1 MMNETLAFTAL
12 TSSGQAYDIDFP
24 LHPATRSAD
33 GVSDLLTAL
42 LDCLSQH
49 LDGRRHNLSDG
60 DVLQALAMTLAIRAR
75 MTGPDPDAIEKLVV
89 DLFSKAHAATRN
101 ATPYAMG
108 RA

>member
-33 GVSDLLTAL
+33 GVSELLTAL
-42 LDCLSQH
+42 LGCLSQQ
-49 LDGRRHNLSDG
+49 LNPPHNLSDG

-75 MTGPDPDAIEKLVV
+75 MTGPDPDAIEKLVI
-89 DLFSKAHAATRN
+89 DLFSKAHAATRS